1 MALRELN
8 QKVIVPEPRILILSQ
23 YFWPET
29 FRINDVAHGLRELGH
44 DVSVLTGLP
53 NYPEGRFFEGY
64 GFGGPYREDYSGIP
78 VLRVPLAPRGGGG
91 GLRLALNYVS
101 FVFSAIAFGLPRLRG
116 RFDAILVYEPS
127 PVTVMLPAL
136 LLGWLRRLPVLFWVQ
151 DLWPESLSATGMVRS
166 RGILALVERMVRF
179 IYRHSDRILIQSQS
193 FREQVLRLGAVPE
206 KVVYLPNSAEA
217 FYRPIELEADAAE
230 RALVPEGF
238 RVVFAGNIGAAQS
251 FDTIIEAATL
261 LRDRPDIHWVVLGDG
276 RMRESAEA
284 EVKARGLSDRVHFL
298 GRHPAESMPRFFAL
312 ADVLLVTLRRDPVF
326 AMTVPS
332 KLQSYLA
339 CGRPIVAALD
349 GEGARVLVEAGAGI
363 ACAAEDAAGLALAV
377 LALHDLPAQERAR
390 MGARGRAYF
399 EAEYERGILLQR
411 LSRCIAETVEEHRTC
426 AS

>member
-1 MALRELN
+1 M
-8 QKVIVPEPRILILSQ
+8 RILIVSQ

-29 FRINDVAHGLRELGH
+29 FRINDVAHGLREQGH

-53 NYPEGRFFEGY
+53 NYPEGRLFKGY
-64 GFGGPYREDYSGIP
+64 GMSGPLREDYAGIP
-78 VLRVPLAPRGGGG
+78 VCRVPLIPRGGGG

-101 FVFSAIAFGLPRLRG
+101 FVVSAIAFGLPRLRG
-116 RFDAILVYEPS
+116 RFDAVLVYEPS
-127 PVTVMLPAL
+127 PVTVVLPAL
-136 LLGWLRRLPVLFWVQ
+136 LLGRLRRLPVLFWVQ
-151 DLWPESLSATGMVRS
+151 DLWPESLSATGMVRA
-166 RGILALVERMVRF
+166 RWILALVERMVRF
-179 IYRHSDRILIQSQS
+179 IYRHSDRILIQSQA
-193 FREQVLRLGAVPE
+193 FREQVLRLGGAPE
-206 KVVYLPNSAEA
+206 KIVYLPNSAEA
-217 FYRPIELEADAAE
+217 FYRPVELEADAAE
-230 RALVPEGF
+230 RALMPEGF

-261 LRDRPDIHWVVLGDG
+261 LRDNSEIRWVVLGDG

-284 EVKARGLSDRVHFL
+284 EVKARGLSAQVHFL

-339 CGRPIVAALD
+339 CGRPIIAALD
-349 GEGARVLVEAGAGI
+349 GEGARVLEESGAGM
-363 ACAAEDAAGLALAV
+363 ACPADDARALAAAV
-377 LALHDLPAQERAR
+377 LRLRDLPPAAR
-390 MGARGRAYF
+390 EEMGTRGRAYF

-411 LSRCIAETVEEHRTC
+411 LSRCVAETVEEHRTC